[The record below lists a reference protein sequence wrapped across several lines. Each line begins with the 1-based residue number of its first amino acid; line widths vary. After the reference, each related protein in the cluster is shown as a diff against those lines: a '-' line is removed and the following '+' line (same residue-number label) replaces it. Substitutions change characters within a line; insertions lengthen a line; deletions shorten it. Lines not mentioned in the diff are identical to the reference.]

1 MYTWGKKNKIS
12 GTEEREDST
21 FLILTSKSCKL
32 KYREAKTDKSS
43 VL

>member
-1 MYTWGKKNKIS
+1 MYTWRKKKI